1 MNNDKNFEIWK
12 DNFDKLTKKIFDN
25 LESCKEKVN
34 SIEEKVDRLI
44 KNKNNIME
52 SKDD

>member
-1 MNNDKNFEIWK
+1 MNNDKDFDNWK
-12 DNFDKLTKKIFDN
+12 HNFDKLTKKIFDN

-44 KNKNNIME
+44 KKENNITE
-52 SKDD
+52 NKDD